1 MRESITTFAIGMIL
15 GAAAC
20 LSQWPDTP
28 APVSEIIIDT
38 ATGCHYVQGQAG
50 GITPRLAP
58 PPVDDPRVATGWHI
72 CSGPEGG
79 DDAAWEDGG
88 EPDPEAESTYSTQ
101 PTDLWRN
108 HTTE

>member
-1 MRESITTFAIGMIL
+1 MRESVTTFAVGIIL
-15 GAAAC
+15 GAASC
-20 LSQWPDTP
+20 LSQWPDEP
-28 APVSEIIIDT
+28 APVSEVIIDT
-38 ATGCHYVQGQAG
+38 ATGCHYVQGQNG

-58 PPVDDPRVATGWHI
+58 PVYPASQGWHI
-72 CSGPEGG
+72 CSGAEGG

-88 EPDPEAESTYSTQ
+88 EPWIGTDGEPTYSTQ

>member
-1 MRESITTFAIGMIL
+1 MRESIATLVVGIVA
-15 GAAAC
+15 GAA
-20 LSQWPDTP
+20 LTLTQWPDEP
-28 APVSEIIIDT
+28 APVSEVIIDT
-38 ATGCHYVQGQAG
+38 ATGCHYIQGQAG

-88 EPDPEAESTYSTQ
+88 EPWTGKDGEVV
-101 PTDLWRN
+101 L
-108 HTTE
+108 

>member
-1 MRESITTFAIGMIL
+1 MRESVTTFAVGIIL
-15 GAAAC
+15 DAAAC
-20 LSQWPDTP
+20 LSQWPDMP

-79 DDAAWEDGG
+79 DDVAWEDGG
-88 EPDPEAESTYSTQ
+88 GKDGEVVP
-101 PTDLWRN
+101 
-108 HTTE
+108 

>member
-1 MRESITTFAIGMIL
+1 MRESVTTFAVGIIL

-38 ATGCHYVQGQAG
+38 ATGCHYVQGQNG

-79 DDAAWEDGG
+79 DDAAWKDGG

>member
-1 MRESITTFAIGMIL
+1 MRESITTFAIGIIL
-15 GAAAC
+15 GAAVC

-38 ATGCHYVQGQAG
+38 ATGCHYVQGQSG

-79 DDAAWEDGG
+79 DDAAWKDGG

>member
-1 MRESITTFAIGMIL
+1 MRESVTTFAIGIIL

-28 APVSEIIIDT
+28 TPASEIIIDT
-38 ATGCHYVQGQAG
+38 ATGCHYIQGQAG

-72 CSGPEGG
+72 CSGEQGG
-79 DDAAWEDGG
+79 DDLAAAD
-88 EPDPEAESTYSTQ
+88 
-101 PTDLWRN
+101 
-108 HTTE
+108 TTE

>member
-1 MRESITTFAIGMIL
+1 MRESITTFAVGMIL

-20 LSQWPDTP
+20 LSQWPDAP
-28 APVSEIIIDT
+28 APVSEVIIDT
-38 ATGCHYVQGQAG
+38 ATGCHYLQGAAG

-72 CSGPEGG
+72 CSGEPGG

-88 EPDPEAESTYSTQ
+88 GKDGEVVP
-101 PTDLWRN
+101 
-108 HTTE
+108 

>member
-1 MRESITTFAIGMIL
+1 MRESVTTFSVGIIL

-79 DDAAWEDGG
+79 DDAAWKDGG

>member
-1 MRESITTFAIGMIL
+1 MRESVNTFAVGIIL

-28 APVSEIIIDT
+28 APASEIIIDT

>member
-1 MRESITTFAIGMIL
+1 MKDAITTFAIGIIL

-20 LSQWPDTP
+20 LSQWPETPTP
-28 APVSEIIIDT
+28 ASEIIIDT

-58 PPVDDPRVATGWHI
+58 PPVDDPRAATGWHI
-72 CSGPEGG
+72 CSGEPGG

-88 EPDPEAESTYSTQ
+88 GKDGEPTP
-101 PTDLWRN
+101 
-108 HTTE
+108 

>member
-1 MRESITTFAIGMIL
+1 MREPITTFAIGIIL

-20 LSQWPDTP
+20 LSQWPETPTP
-28 APVSEIIIDT
+28 ASEIIIDT

-72 CSGPEGG
+72 CSGEPGG

-88 EPDPEAESTYSTQ
+88 GKDGEVV
-101 PTDLWRN
+101 L
-108 HTTE
+108 

>member
-1 MRESITTFAIGMIL
+1 MRESLATLLIGLITGVALTL
-15 GAAAC
+15 T
-20 LSQWPDTP
+20 QWPDTP

-58 PPVDDPRVATGWHI
+58 PPVDDPRAVTGWHI

-88 EPDPEAESTYSTQ
+88 EPWTGKDGEVV
-101 PTDLWRN
+101 L
-108 HTTE
+108 

>member
-1 MRESITTFAIGMIL
+1 MRESVTTFAVGIIL

-20 LSQWPDTP
+20 LSQWPDEP
-28 APVSEIIIDT
+28 APVIEVIIDT

-72 CSGPEGG
+72 CSGEPGG
-79 DDAAWEDGG
+79 DDLAAADK
-88 EPDPEAESTYSTQ
+88 
-101 PTDLWRN
+101 
-108 HTTE
+108 TE

>member
-20 LSQWPDTP
+20 LSQWPETPTP
-28 APVSEIIIDT
+28 ASEIIIDT

-79 DDAAWEDGG
+79 DDGAWEDGAGKDG
-88 EPDPEAESTYSTQ
+88 EPTP
-101 PTDLWRN
+101 
-108 HTTE
+108 

>member
-1 MRESITTFAIGMIL
+1 MRESIS
-15 GAAAC
+15 C
-20 LSQWPDTP
+20 LLVGLVTGVALTLTQWPDTP
-28 APVSEIIIDT
+28 SPVSEVIIDT

-58 PPVDDPRVATGWHI
+58 PVYPASQGWHI
-72 CSGPEGG
+72 CSGAEGG

-88 EPDPEAESTYSTQ
+88 EPWIGTDGEPTYSIQ

-108 HTTE
+108 NTTE

>member
-1 MRESITTFAIGMIL
+1 MRESLAALIIGL
-15 GAAAC
+15 VTGVA
-20 LSQWPDTP
+20 LTLTQWPDTP

-38 ATGCHYVQGQAG
+38 ATGCHYLQGAAG

-58 PPVDDPRVATGWHI
+58 PPVDDPRAVTGWHI

-88 EPDPEAESTYSTQ
+88 EPWTGKDGEVV
-101 PTDLWRN
+101 L
-108 HTTE
+108 

>member
-20 LSQWPDTP
+20 LSQWPDAP
-28 APVSEIIIDT
+28 AAPVSEVIIDT
-38 ATGCHYVQGQAG
+38 ATGCHYLQGAAG

-58 PPVDDPRVATGWHI
+58 PVYPAAVGFHI
-72 CSGPEGG
+72 CSGAEGG

-88 EPDPEAESTYSTQ
+88 EPWIGRDGEVV
-101 PTDLWRN
+101 L
-108 HTTE
+108 

>member
-1 MRESITTFAIGMIL
+1 MNAIDRNSRDAIVTFAIGIIL

-28 APVSEIIIDT
+28 ATVSEIIIDT
-38 ATGCHYVQGQAG
+38 ATGCHYIQGQAG
-50 GITPRLAP
+50 GITPRLTAP
-58 PPVDDPRVATGWHI
+58 VYPAVTGWHI

-88 EPDPEAESTYSTQ
+88 EPWTGRDGEVV
-101 PTDLWRN
+101 L
-108 HTTE
+108 

>member
-1 MRESITTFAIGMIL
+1 MREPITTFAIGIIL

-20 LSQWPDTP
+20 LSQWPETPTP
-28 APVSEIIIDT
+28 ASEIIIDT

-72 CSGPEGG
+72 CSGEPGG
-79 DDAAWEDGG
+79 DDVAWEDGG
-88 EPDPEAESTYSTQ
+88 GKDGEVVP
-101 PTDLWRN
+101 
-108 HTTE
+108 